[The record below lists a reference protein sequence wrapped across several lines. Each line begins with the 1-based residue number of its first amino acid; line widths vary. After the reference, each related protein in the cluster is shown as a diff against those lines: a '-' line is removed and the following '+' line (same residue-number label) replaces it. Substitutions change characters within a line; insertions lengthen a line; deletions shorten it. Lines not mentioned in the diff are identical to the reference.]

1 MPDPVQ
7 FNAHSKAPHLA
18 SLLAGGLLTVALATG
33 FATHITARAADG
45 ERPAVVPPARA
56 AMVIFPGVRLGPDGT
71 LHDAFTPADL
81 TALAGQKVIV
91 TVYNYD
97 TGPHSFTAPSLHL
110 NVLIPAARRA
120 GVPAVRVFSF
130 MQRKAGVY
138 RWHCMKPCDG
148 AAKGWAMAHPGYMA
162 GTITIERA

>member
-45 ERPAVVPPARA
+45 ERPGVVPPAREG
-56 AMVIFPGVRLGPDGT
+56 MVIFPGVRLGPDGK
-71 LHDAFTPADL
+71 LHDAYTPTDL

-110 NVLIPAARRA
+110 NVLIPAARRT
-120 GVPAVRVFSF
+120 GVPAIKVFSF
-130 MQRKAGVY
+130 TAHTAGIY
-138 RWHCMKPCDG
+138 RWRCMQPCDD
-148 AAKGWAMAHPGYMA
+148 AAKGWAIRHPGYMA

>member
-1 MPDPVQ
+1 LADPAHI
-7 FNAHSKAPHLA
+7 NAHSRAPHLA
-18 SLLAGGLLTVALATG
+18 SVLAGGLLTVALVTG
-33 FATHITARAADG
+33 FATHITARAAHRQ
-45 ERPAVVPPARA
+45 RPAVVPPVRV
-56 AMVIFPGVRLGPDGT
+56 AMVIFPGVRLGPDGKR
-71 LHDAFTPADL
+71 HDAYTPTDL

-110 NVLIPAARRA
+110 NVHIPEAQRA

-130 MQRKAGVY
+130 TVHKAGVY
-138 RWHCMKPCDG
+138 RWHCMQPCDDE
-148 AAKGWAMAHPGYMA
+148 ARGWAMAHQGYMA

>member
-1 MPDPVQ
+1 MPDPVHI
-7 FNAHSKAPHLA
+7 NAHSKAPHLA

-45 ERPAVVPPARA
+45 ERPAVVPPARE
-56 AMVIFPGVRLGPDGT
+56 AMVIFPGAHLGPDGK
-71 LHDAFTPADL
+71 LHDAYIPADL

-110 NVLIPAARRA
+110 NVRIPAARRT

-130 MQRKAGVY
+130 MVRRAGVY
-138 RWHCMKPCDG
+138 RWRCMMPCDDE
-148 AAKGWAMAHPGYMA
+148 ARGWAMAHQGYMA